1 MMQGAPLNRLP
12 CYWSLQEL
20 SPADL
25 GEVVLCSP
33 SSSGHSPSML
43 TLLVPWL
50 TAPTWC
56 SDAAQ
61 DANGLSLILLTKP
74 VRMSCNMKE
83 CWSLTWPTRP
93 WVCVWTHAVR
103 GPRRAFCN
111 SDLDILQ
118 LDKLEWSG
126 HSRNQNDCSKVHL
139 RSSAPLHAPICVLV
153 IEHGLYE

>member
-1 MMQGAPLNRLP
+1 MQGAPLNRLP

-93 WVCVWTHAVR
+93 
-103 GPRRAFCN
+103 
-111 SDLDILQ
+111 
-118 LDKLEWSG
+118 
-126 HSRNQNDCSKVHL
+126 
-139 RSSAPLHAPICVLV
+139 
-153 IEHGLYE
+153 